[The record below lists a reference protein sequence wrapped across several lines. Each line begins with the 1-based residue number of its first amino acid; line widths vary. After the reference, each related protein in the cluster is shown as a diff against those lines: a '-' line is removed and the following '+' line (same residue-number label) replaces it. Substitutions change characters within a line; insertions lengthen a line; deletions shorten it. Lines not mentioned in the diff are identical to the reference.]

1 MFLDGR
7 QSSFNYYTPSGEV
20 LGRKGLKLFNFRYYA
35 NKPPNVPGLF
45 YRGEIA
51 YERNANFNMSA
62 FAVYSEIGW
71 SFAKSPGA
79 PTLKYRYAYF
89 SGDNPNTEAYERWDP
104 LLTGGNGEEW
114 VIGANHFKIVQN
126 SNIHIHQLQANIRPW
141 PKIEFV
147 PQAIYML
154 AAKNNNIGGNPALG
168 YMPQKAYGSECNVT
182 VKYYRSKRWYWHGH
196 LAYTIPGAGV
206 KDALGNDAHSW
217 LSAMLFVRYAL

>member
-1 MFLDGR
+1 M
-7 QSSFNYYTPSGEV
+7 
-20 LGRKGLKLFNFRYYA
+20 
-35 NKPPNVPGLF
+35 
-45 YRGEIA
+45 
-51 YERNANFNMSA
+51 
-62 FAVYSEIGW
+62 GW

-114 VIGANHFKIVQN
+114 IIGANHFKIVQN
-126 SNIHIHQLQANIRPW
+126 SNIHVHQLQANIRPW

-154 AAKNNNIGGNPALG
+154 AAKHNNVGGNPALG
-168 YMPQKAYGSECNVT
+168 YMPQKAYGSEFNVT

-206 KDALGNDAHSW
+206 KDALDNNAHSW